1 MVTLLEDHT
10 QAWGG
15 DPNQHLID
23 AKFHILFFFYTKSKG
38 NCPGDNRGD
47 ALMKNIDSAII
58 NR

>member
-23 AKFHILFFFYTKSKG
+23 AKFHILFFFLHPVQGKLS
-38 NCPGDNRGD
+38 RGQQ
-47 ALMKNIDSAII
+47 
-58 NR
+58 RGRTHEEH

>member
-23 AKFHILFFFYTKSKG
+23 AKFHILFFTPRARETVQGTTEGTHS
-38 NCPGDNRGD
+38 
-47 ALMKNIDSAII
+47 
-58 NR
+58 